1 MKIPDSFNKANGLT
15 VPQSHSRSGKTVER
29 SGTEQAASASVTL
42 SPQAK
47 VLASQASRDQVFDTQ
62 KVEEIKAAIAS
73 GQFQVDAG
81 RIADGL
87 LNTVKDLI
95 SARKA

>member
-29 SGTEQAASASVTL
+29 SGMAQAASASVTL
-42 SPQAK
+42 SPQAQ
-47 VLASQASRDQVFDTQ
+47 VLASQASKDQVFDAQ

-87 LNTVKDLI
+87 LNTVQDLI